1 MEVTPVTA
9 VIGAE
14 VRGVDLAS
22 DLDDVTVDRLRGA
35 LNEHHVLFFREQSMT
50 PAQQLAFAER
60 FGPVQLPMIDAP
72 GTDVPGVTVL
82 DQVGPKGQGTDRW
95 HADST
100 FMACPPLGA
109 ILQAVKAPKVGGD
122 TCFASM
128 VSAYESLSPSVR
140 ALVDGLE
147 AVHSTAI
154 VNRLMANL
162 AGIVHREGD
171 DTETV
176 HPVVRVHPESGRRV
190 LFVNGNFTIR
200 IVGMTE
206 GESRVL
212 LDLLF
217 EHVRS
222 SEHQVRFR
230 WETGSVAFWDN
241 RAVQHFAVPDYDER
255 RVMHRVMITGDAPV
269 GVR

>member
-1 MEVTPVTA
+1 MDIEVVTA

-14 VRGVDLAS
+14 VSGLELTAA
-22 DLDDVTVDRLRGA
+22 LDDVTIATLRDA
-35 LNEHHVLFFREQSMT
+35 LNRHHVLFFRDQRMT
-50 PAQQLAFAER
+50 PAHQLAFAER
-60 FGPVQLPMIDAP
+60 FGTVQLPLIDAP
-72 GTDVPGVTVL
+72 AGDVAGVTVL

-109 ILQAVKAPKVGGD
+109 ILHAVQAPRVGGD

-128 VSAYESLSPSVR
+128 VAAYESLSP
-140 ALVDGLE
+140 ALRSFLDELE

-154 VNRLMANL
+154 VNRLMADL
-162 AGIVHREGD
+162 TGIVHREGD

-176 HPVVRVHPESGRRV
+176 HPVVRVHPESGRKV
-190 LFVNGNFTIR
+190 LFVNGNFTTR
-200 IVGMTE
+200 IVGLTE

-217 EHVRS
+217 EHVRAP
-222 SEHQVRFR
+222 EHQVRFR
-230 WETGSVAFWDN
+230 WMEGSVAFWDN

-255 RVMHRVMITGDAPV
+255 RVMHRVLIAGDAPV
-269 GVR
+269 GPR